1 MDFSSWLLVAYLF
14 TVLGVML
21 TVLSENRNPLK
32 ASAWIM
38 IVGLVPVFGLI
49 LYAVF
54 GQDQRR
60 LHQINRRFNRRVMRR
75 PQVLTLPRHLQK
87 KRQPNE
93 ENQRL
98 IELLE
103 RNSGSSLLQ
112 LQSLDIYAWGGKMYE
127 ALYEDLEKAE
137 EYIHLQAYIFA
148 EDEVLNR
155 LSEILLR
162 KASEG
167 VTVRVIYDHLGSYS
181 VSESYWRRLRE
192 GGVQVYAFMRVV
204 FPLLSTT
211 VNYRNHRKIV
221 VIDGKVGYVGGMNF
235 AQRYLTGNDL
245 GRWRD
250 THFRLTG
257 VAVAGL
263 QSSFLIDWYAVSRRV
278 VNIDRYL
285 APAILAPSEYSPS
298 LQFVPGGPIST
309 WRTIEQAIIYM
320 ISRADRSIC
329 IQTPYFLPTE
339 NLNNALITAAL
350 AGIDVQLMLPQK
362 TDSRLTTFAAR
373 SYLGQLLDAGVRI
386 FFYTHGFLH
395 SKLLIVDNKISAIG
409 SANMD
414 FRSLEHNF
422 EITGFVYDD
431 GVARRLY
438 SLFEQDKADCVELR
452 RTEWESRGRLSR
464 LAESVMRLFAPLL

>member
-1 MDFSSWLLVAYLF
+1 MDFSTWLLIAYLF
-14 TVLGVML
+14 TVLGVMA

-32 ASAWIM
+32 ASAWLM
-38 IVGLVPVFGLI
+38 IVGLIPVFGLI
-49 LYAVF
+49 LYVIF

-60 LHQINRRFNRRVMRR
+60 LHSINRRFNRRVMRR
-75 PQVLTLPRHLQK
+75 PQVLSLPQHLKK

-93 ENQRL
+93 LNQRL

-103 RNSGSSLLQ
+103 RNSGSTLLQ
-112 LQSLDIYAWGGKMYE
+112 LQSLDIYCWGSEMYE
-127 ALYEDLEKAE
+127 ALFQDLEAAE
-137 EYIHLQAYIFA
+137 EYIHIQAYIFA
-148 EDEVLNR
+148 DDEILSR
-155 LSEILLR
+155 LSEILIR
-162 KASEG
+162 KCQEG
-167 VTVRVIYDHLGSYS
+167 VAVRLIYDHLGAYN
-181 VSESYWRRLRE
+181 VPESAWNRLRE
-192 GGVQVYAFMRVV
+192 AGVQVYAFMRVA

-211 VNYRNHRKIV
+211 VNYRNHRKIT

-235 AQRYLTGNDL
+235 AQRYLSGNEM

-285 APAILAPSEYSPS
+285 APAVGPNEYSPS

-309 WRTIEQAIIYM
+309 WRTIEQAIIYL
-320 ISRADRSIC
+320 ISRANHSIC

-350 AGIDVQLMLPQK
+350 AGVRVELMLPRK
-362 TDSRLTTFAAR
+362 TDSRLTTYAAR
-373 SYLGQLLDAGVRI
+373 SYFGQLLEAGVKI
-386 FFYTHGFLH
+386 FFYQHGFLH
-395 SKLLIVDNKISAIG
+395 SKLLLIDDQVSTIG

-422 EITGFVYDD
+422 EISGFVYDE
-431 GVARRLY
+431 GVARRLHN
-438 SLFEQDKADCVELR
+438 LFEQDKEACAELTR
-452 RTEWESRGRLSR
+452 GEWEARGRLSR
-464 LAESVMRLFAPLL
+464 FAESFMRLFAPLL

>member
-1 MDFSSWLLVAYLF
+1 MDFSTWLVVAYLF
-14 TVLGVML
+14 TVLGVMA

-38 IVGLVPVFGLI
+38 IVGLVPVFGI
-49 LYAVF
+49 MLYVVF

-60 LHQINRRFNRRVMRR
+60 LHSINRRFNRRVMRK
-75 PQVLTLPRHLQK
+75 PQVLTLPKHLQK
-87 KRQPNE
+87 KRPSHAQHR
-93 ENQRL
+93 QL
-98 IELLE
+98 IALLE
-103 RNSGSSLLQ
+103 TNSQSSLLQ
-112 LQSLDIYAWGGKMYE
+112 VQSMDIYAWGEDMYE
-127 ALYEDLEKAE
+127 ALFSDLEKAE

-148 EDEVLNR
+148 PDAVLDR
-155 LSEILLR
+155 LSDILIR

-167 VTVRVIYDHLGSYS
+167 VSVRVIYDHLGSYN
-181 VSESYWRRLRE
+181 VSKRVWNRLRE
-192 GGVQVYAFMRVV
+192 AGVQVYAFMRVV

-221 VIDGKVGYVGGMNF
+221 VIDGRIGYVGGMNF

-245 GRWRD
+245 GKWRD

-285 APAILAPSEYSPS
+285 APAIEPNEYSPS
-298 LQFVPGGPIST
+298 IQFVPGGPISM

-320 ISRADRSIC
+320 ISRADNSIC

-339 NLNNALITAAL
+339 NLNNAIITAAL
-350 AGIDVQLMLPQK
+350 AGIKVELMLPRR
-362 TDSRLTTFAAR
+362 TDSRLTTYAAC
-373 SYLGQLLDAGVRI
+373 SYLEQLLEAGVRV
-386 FFYTHGFLH
+386 FFYDRGFLH
-395 SKLLIVDNKISAIG
+395 SKLLIVDDRVSTIG

-422 EITGFVYDD
+422 EISGFVYDE
-431 GVARRLY
+431 GTARRLHT
-438 SLFEQDKADCVELR
+438 LFDQDKQSCSEL
-452 RTEWESRGRLSR
+452 TISEWSKRGRLER
-464 LAESVMRLFAPLL
+464 FAESVMRLFAPLL

>member
-14 TVLGVML
+14 TVLGVMA

-49 LYAVF
+49 LYVVF

-60 LHQINRRFNRRVMRR
+60 LHRINQRFNRRVMRR
-75 PQVLTLPRHLQK
+75 PQVLTLPKHLQK

-93 ENQRL
+93 ENQHL

-112 LQSLDIYAWGGKMYE
+112 LQSLEIYAWGQEMYE
-127 ALYEDLEKAE
+127 ALFQDLEKAE

-148 EDEVLNR
+148 ADEVLEH
-155 LSEILLR
+155 LSDILVR
-162 KASEG
+162 KAQEG
-167 VTVRVIYDHLGSYS
+167 VAVRVIYDHLGSYS
-181 VSESYWRRLRE
+181 VPESYWRRLRE
-192 GGVQVYAFMRVV
+192 AGVQVYAFMRVV

-221 VIDGKVGYVGGMNF
+221 VIDGKIGYVGGMNF
-235 AQRYLTGNDL
+235 AQRYLSGNEL

-285 APAILAPSEYSPS
+285 APTTPPNEYSPS
-298 LQFVPGGPIST
+298 IQFVPGGPISP

-339 NLNNALITAAL
+339 NLNNALVTAAL
-350 AGIDVQLMLPQK
+350 AGVDVQLMLPRR
-362 TDSRLTTFAAR
+362 TDSRLTTYAAR
-373 SYLGQLLDAGVRI
+373 SYLGQLLEAGVRV
-386 FFYTHGFLH
+386 FFYQRGFLH
-395 SKLLIVDNKISAIG
+395 SKLLLVDDQISAIG

-422 EITGFVYDD
+422 EITGFVYDE
-431 GVARRLY
+431 GISRRLHL
-438 SLFEQDKADCVELR
+438 LFDEDKERCEELTR
-452 RTEWESRGRLSR
+452 QEWEGRGWLSR
-464 LAESVMRLFAPLL
+464 FAESVMRLFAPLL

>member
-14 TVLGVML
+14 TVLGVMA

-49 LYAVF
+49 LYVVF

-60 LHQINRRFNRRVMRR
+60 LHRINQRFNRRVMRR
-75 PQVLTLPRHLQK
+75 PQVLTLPKHLQK

-93 ENQRL
+93 ENQHL

-112 LQSLDIYAWGGKMYE
+112 LQSLEIYAWGQEMYE
-127 ALYEDLEKAE
+127 ALFQDLAKAE

-148 EDEVLNR
+148 ADEVLEH
-155 LSEILLR
+155 LSDILVR
-162 KASEG
+162 KAQEG
-167 VTVRVIYDHLGSYS
+167 VAVRVIYDHLGSYS
-181 VSESYWRRLRE
+181 VPESYWRRLRE
-192 GGVQVYAFMRVV
+192 AGVQVYAFMRVV

-221 VIDGKVGYVGGMNF
+221 VIDGKIGYVGGMNF
-235 AQRYLTGNDL
+235 AQRYLSGNEL

-285 APAILAPSEYSPS
+285 APTTPPNEYSPS
-298 LQFVPGGPIST
+298 IQFVPGGPISP

-339 NLNNALITAAL
+339 NLNNALVTAAL
-350 AGIDVQLMLPQK
+350 AGVDVQLMLPRR
-362 TDSRLTTFAAR
+362 TDSRLTTYAAR
-373 SYLGQLLDAGVRI
+373 SYLGQLLEAGVRV
-386 FFYTHGFLH
+386 FFYQRGFLH
-395 SKLLIVDNKISAIG
+395 SKLLLVDDQISAIG

-422 EITGFVYDD
+422 EITGFVYDE
-431 GVARRLY
+431 GIARRLHL
-438 SLFEQDKADCVELR
+438 LFDEDKERCEELTR
-452 RTEWESRGRLSR
+452 QEWEGRGWLSR
-464 LAESVMRLFAPLL
+464 FAESVMRLFAPLL